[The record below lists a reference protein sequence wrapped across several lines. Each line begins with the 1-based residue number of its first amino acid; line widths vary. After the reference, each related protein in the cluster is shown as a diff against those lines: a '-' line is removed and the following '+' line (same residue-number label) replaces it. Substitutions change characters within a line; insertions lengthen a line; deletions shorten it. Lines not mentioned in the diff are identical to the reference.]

1 MKITFLGTGTSQGVP
16 IMGCKCRVCD
26 SVNPKD
32 KRLRTSIMIEVERTA
47 TPALKGESTGHPLGR
62 GVSGML
68 RFIIDTGPDFRQQM
82 LRERVEGIDAVIY
95 THDHR
100 DHVAGLDD
108 IRAFNFIQKKRIDL
122 YATEAVQQGIKE
134 QFSYIFKNS
143 TYPGLPEVDF
153 HSIENKPFSIKG
165 VTFTPVLVKH
175 MHLDVFGFRIGNFTY
190 ITDANSIS
198 AEEKKKIIGSE
209 VLVLNA
215 LRHDTHPSHFTL
227 QEAIDLAIELK
238 AKKTYLIHMSHQIG
252 LHEEVEDTLPENI
265 HLAFDGL
272 KLEAP
277 LLLSPRGRV

>member
-16 IMGCKCRVCD
+16 IMGCKCRVC
-26 SVNPKD
+26 SSLNPKD
-32 KRLRTSIMIEVERTA
+32 KRLRCSIMIEIPSGSGTGSRQEMESGSSSKQRQSTALPTA
-47 TPALKGESTGHPLGR
+47 TAAAT
-62 GVSGML
+62 L

-108 IRAFNFIQKKRIDL
+108 IRAFNFIQKKAIDL

-143 TYPGLPEVDF
+143 TYPGLPEINL
-153 HSIENKPFSIKG
+153 HTIGNKPFSIEG
-165 VTFTPVLVKH
+165 VTFNPILVKH
-175 MHLDVFGFRIGNFTY
+175 MKLDVFGFRIGNFSY
-190 ITDANSIS
+190 ITDANFIPE
-198 AEEKKKIIGSE
+198 EEKKKIMGSE

-215 LRHDTHPSHFTL
+215 LRHEKHPSHFTL
-227 QEAIDLAIELK
+227 SEAIAQINELK
-238 AKKTYLIHMSHQIG
+238 PKKAYLIHMSHQMG

-265 HLAFDGL
+265 RLAFDGL
-272 KLEAP
+272 RLEM
-277 LLLSPRGRV
+277 